1 MEGEITFT
9 VDDLKTLQEH
19 LDPMEFDKI
28 LEEIEAFHG
37 VRVYDTLVDVPV
49 VDKRGYSL
57 E

>member
-19 LDPMEFDKI
+19 LDPMEFDQVLK
-28 LEEIEAFHG
+28 EIEAFHG